1 MIPDIGQIPGDA
13 LVAAVALVGATV
25 SGLSGFAFGLVVL
38 GLWLHVLPPV
48 IAGPMVVICSLVV
61 QTMSLGALRHALK
74 WDRLLPFLIPGLL
87 AVPLGVWLLPRVD
100 PMLFRRCVGVFLVLY
115 SLYQLAGPWKPV
127 AWGGKAADAVIGFIG
142 GAMGGLAGLSG
153 AVPMPWTFLRGW
165 PKDEARAVYQP
176 FNMAMQVAALAGMLA
191 YGSLG
196 REHAYYAAICL
207 PGLLVG
213 GALGLWLYKRVNET
227 WFRRIVLWLLLASGT
242 ALVI

>member
-1 MIPDIGQIPGDA
+1 MIPAIDQIAGDVM
-13 LVAAVALVGATV
+13 VAAVALVGATV

-38 GLWLHVLPPV
+38 GLWLQVLPPV

-61 QTMSLGALRHALK
+61 QAMSLGAMRHALR

-100 PMLFRRCVGVFLVLY
+100 PMLFRRGVGVFLVLY

-127 AWGGKAADAVIGFIG
+127 AWGGKTADAAIGVIGG
-142 GAMGGLAGLSG
+142 VMGGLAGLSG
-153 AVPMPWTFLRGW
+153 AIPVPWTLLRGW

-176 FNMAMQVAALAGMLA
+176 FTMTIQAAALAGMLA

-196 REHAYYAAICL
+196 GTHAYYAAICL

-213 GALGLWLYKRVNET
+213 SVLGLWLYRRVNEVL
-227 WFRRIVLWLLLASGT
+227 FRRIVLWLLLASGT